1 MKHICI
7 LIQYIFIYNL
17 HINFLMSETLE
28 KVTCT
33 HLLEDP
39 IPFLTHMYMYTSQ
52 HWSVKGHSRE
62 GYWGCTFRNTDAMYG
77 ASRYTMLQNLD
88 DCFFSLSLPLLLFHA
103 LFPIPKHLFNSRSVV
118 YSRGRRS
125 PPWSPWPLL
134 RSRLWM
140 GRRPPLQS
148 SAVLCTLTGRLTH
161 PPHTPLLFATLP
173 PTSPQQFTLSTTV
186 LRIWLLVPAH
196 IVKLLSNSARLTRVE
211 GGRNGWRG
219 SSLLPQPRS
228 EVVLPPLPLFR
239 VKRVCLCV
247 RERRGWE
254 RFPPFSCFLINKH
267 PAVQGQGL
275 WQKSGSLTLQKDLT
289 TR

>member
-1 MKHICI
+1 M
-7 LIQYIFIYNL
+7 
-17 HINFLMSETLE
+17 
-28 KVTCT
+28 
-33 HLLEDP
+33 
-39 IPFLTHMYMYTSQ
+39 
-52 HWSVKGHSRE
+52 
-62 GYWGCTFRNTDAMYG
+62 
-77 ASRYTMLQNLD
+77 
-88 DCFFSLSLPLLLFHA
+88 
-103 LFPIPKHLFNSRSVV
+103 

-134 RSRLWM
+134 RSRLREWD
-140 GRRPPLQS
+140 GGPHFKAPPFCALWQGAS
-148 SAVLCTLTGRLTH
+148 LI
-161 PPHTPLLFATLP
+161 PPHTPLLFATPHL
-173 PTSPQQFTLSTTV
+173 TSPHFGYSPLSTTV

-254 RFPPFSCFLINKH
+254 RFPPFSCSLINKH

-275 WQKSGSLTLQKDLT
+275 GQKSGSLTLQKDLT
-289 TR
+289 TH